1 VNLMVYLLIRAF
13 SALRSDEEGQAMV
26 EYALILALVVV
37 GSVGILGTIGG
48 TLSTI
53 FSQVNADF

>member
-1 VNLMVYLLIRAF
+1 MAYLLIRALT
-13 SALRSDEEGQAMV
+13 ALRSDEEGQAMV

-37 GSVGILGTIGG
+37 GSVAILGTIGG

>member
-1 VNLMVYLLIRAF
+1 MVYLLIRAF

-37 GSVGILGTIGG
+37 GSVAILGTIGG

>member
-1 VNLMVYLLIRAF
+1 MLYLLFRAF
-13 SALRSDEEGQAMV
+13 TALQSDEDGQAMV

-48 TLSTI
+48 TLSSI
-53 FSQVNADF
+53 FSSVNADF

>member
-1 VNLMVYLLIRAF
+1 MIYLLIRAF
-13 SALRSDEEGQAMV
+13 SALHSDEDGQAMV

>member
-1 VNLMVYLLIRAF
+1 MAYLLIRAF

-37 GSVGILGTIGG
+37 GSVGILSTIGG

>member
-1 VNLMVYLLIRAF
+1 MAYLLIRALT
-13 SALRSDEEGQAMV
+13 ALRSDEEGQAMV

>member
-1 VNLMVYLLIRAF
+1 MIYLLIRAF
-13 SALRSDEEGQAMV
+13 SALHSDEDGHAMV

>member
-1 VNLMVYLLIRAF
+1 MIYLLIRAF
-13 SALRSDEEGQAMV
+13 GALHSDEDGQAMV